1 MHVCQFRHFPDSH
14 NYTQKGR
21 LGKSVATRHR
31 CGIIAVPGGGE
42 YAPPLILGDPV
53 KRTAERTGGQMPRPV
68 YRQRWAWAD
77 GMRAPPQEI
86 IPDVENARFSLS
98 DLADQGLLTTR
109 QLADFQDATGLA
121 DLSWR
126 TSWNRAALDETDG
139 SLRALLRRT
148 QGFVIFMHGWSAS
161 GGVWERLPALTCA
174 ANPRLVALTPDLNG
188 FGLTPFLADVPT
200 VDQCDAAAIMRS
212 VVHWIDLLGLR
223 SSSRA
228 RQRRKVITFVGHSVG
243 GAALFYLQE
252 QGWHENEYARCAV
265 APALLIDDH
274 IRDAFFEALQ
284 AESRPSKPIDE
295 QKAWPKQEV
304 LENLLGK
311 ADEAIRAQHLHVFE
325 STPRGTL
332 AQTFYAIGAA
342 VSKPDI
348 KRWDNFH
355 VILAHDD
362 RVIDVSH
369 MLRLL
374 DGMGME
380 PHQVHVVTGDH
391 FLFSASV
398 ESRRVHLRNREIV
411 LGDIL
416 YLHEV
421 CREKQRAK
429 APLYDPHSSS

>member
-1 MHVCQFRHFPDSH
+1 
-14 NYTQKGR
+14 
-21 LGKSVATRHR
+21 
-31 CGIIAVPGGGE
+31 
-42 YAPPLILGDPV
+42 
-53 KRTAERTGGQMPRPV
+53 
-68 YRQRWAWAD
+68 
-77 GMRAPPQEI
+77 MRAPPQET
-86 IPDVENARFSLS
+86 IPDVENAWFSLS
-98 DLADQGLLTTR
+98 SLADQGLLTTR
-109 QLADFQDATGLA
+109 QLSDFQNATGLA

-126 TSWNRAALDETDG
+126 VSWNRAALDETDG
-139 SLRALLRRT
+139 SLRALFRRT
-148 QGFVIFMHGWSAS
+148 QGFVVFMHGWSAS

-188 FGLTPFLADVPT
+188 FGQSPFLAEVPT
-200 VDQCDAAAIMRS
+200 VDQCDPAAIMKS
-212 VVHWIDLLGLR
+212 VVHWIELLGLR
-223 SSSRA
+223 SSTRA

-243 GAALFYLQE
+243 GAALFYLRE
-252 QGWHENEYARCAV
+252 KGWHENEYARCAV

-274 IRDAFFEALQ
+274 VREAFFSALHVD
-284 AESRPSKPIDE
+284 SRPSKPIDE

-304 LENLLGK
+304 LENLLGM
-311 ADEAIRAQHLHVFE
+311 ADETIREQHLRVFE
-325 STPRGTL
+325 ATPRGTL
-332 AQTFYAIGAA
+332 AQTFYAIGSAA
-342 VSKPDI
+342 AKPDV
-348 KRWDNFH
+348 KSWENFH

-374 DGMGME
+374 DGMGLG

-421 CREKQRAK
+421 CREKQRANS
-429 APLYDPHSSS
+429 PIDDPQSSP